1 MKNLRNKKNLLL
13 DLDGTVYQDLESVF
27 GQVSKLMTKYISSTI
42 NHFILLTGLLIMF
55 VPIWIIFASSTH
67 SSLFINTNGLQFF
80 LGDNFIDN
88 YSRVLFK
95 QSGFFNE
102 ITALKMFFNSFV
114 MAIGIATL
122 SVITSLMA
130 AYGLVYFKVKY
141 ATFIFWLI
149 FITLLVP
156 LELRIMPSYIVMS
169 KLNLVNTFAGLILP
183 ISASA
188 IATFFFR
195 QFYKSIPDEL
205 LEAAKLDGTSSWR
218 FFIDFLV
225 PLSKTMIAAV
235 FIFMFVFGYN
245 QYLWPLIMTTSEQY
259 WTVVMGLKTM
269 YGSISDRFAFVIM
282 SMIPPVVIIVF
293 LQKLFIQGIF
303 QNK

>member
-1 MKNLRNKKNLLL
+1 MNKLFSNL
-13 DLDGTVYQDLESVF
+13 
-27 GQVSKLMTKYISSTI
+27 
-42 NHFILLTGLLIMF
+42 NHLILITGLLIMIIP
-55 VPIWIIFASSTH
+55 VWVIFASSTH
-67 SSLFINTNGLQFF
+67 TSLFINTNGLQFI
-80 LGDNFIDN
+80 LGDSFIEN
-88 YSRVLFK
+88 YSKVLFK
-95 QSGFFNE
+95 KSGFFQE
-102 ITALKMFFNSFV
+102 ITAIKMFINSFI
-114 MAIGIATL
+114 MASGIATL
-122 SVITSLMA
+122 SVATSLMA
-130 AYGLVYFKVKY
+130 AYGLVYFRIRY
-141 ATFIFWLI
+141 ASLFFWLI

-156 LELRIMPSYIVMS
+156 LELRIMPTYEIMS
-169 KLNLVNTFAGLILP
+169 KLNLLNSYMGLILP

-205 LEAAKLDGTSSWR
+205 LEAAKLDGANSWK

-269 YGSISDRFAFVIM
+269 YGSISQRFAFVIM
-282 SMIPPVVIIVF
+282 AMIPPILIIIF
-293 LQKLFIQGIF
+293 LQRWFIQGIF